1 MRTFLLFKEDK
12 IANVNH
18 KDGSSGGGSLFSLLM
33 LLVGALVLKQYKPKY

>member
-18 KDGSSGGGSLFSLLM
+18 KDGSSGGSLFGLLM